1 MSNLFS
7 DYLIGPE
14 AMKYFEL
21 GYIYQLD
28 GELDKAVKFYQ
39 KSLEIE
45 DTAEGHTFLG
55 WTYSFMNKY
64 EEAIEECLKAIKAD
78 PEFGNPY
85 NDIGSYYIS
94 LAKVDEAIPW
104 LKNAKKAKRYASP
117 EFPFVNLGRVYEIQ
131 GLFPKAIKE
140 YKEALKIN
148 PDYNP
153 AKFALGRLEA
163 YLN

>member
-7 DYLIGPE
+7 DFLIGPE

-21 GYIYQLD
+21 GYNYQL
-28 GELDKAVKFYQ
+28 GGALDKAVIFYQ
-39 KSLEIE
+39 KSLKIE

-64 EEAIEECLKAIKAD
+64 EEAIEECLKAIKVD

-94 LAKVDEAIPW
+94 LAKFDEAIPW
-104 LKNAKKAKRYASP
+104 LKKAKKAKRYASP

-131 GLFPKAIKE
+131 GLFPEAIKE
-140 YKEALKIN
+140 YKKALKIN
-148 PDYNP
+148 SAYTP

>member
-1 MSNLFS
+1 MSKLFS

-21 GYIYQLD
+21 GYMYQLD
-28 GELDKAVKFYQ
+28 GELDKAMIYYQ

-45 DTAEGHTFLG
+45 NTAEGHTFLG

-64 EEAIEECLKAIKAD
+64 EEAIDECLKAIKAD

-94 LAKVDEAIPW
+94 LAKFDKAVHW
-104 LKNAKKAKRYASP
+104 LKKAKKAKRYASP
-117 EFPFVNLGRVYEIQ
+117 EFPYLNMGRVYEIQ
-131 GLFPKAIKE
+131 GLFSEAMKE
-140 YKEALKIN
+140 YEEALKIT
-148 PDYNP
+148 PDYTP
-153 AKFALGRLEA
+153 AKFALERLKA